1 MKYNGWYW
9 NEKEATIG
17 FWLQDLIT
25 SPGWYTLMYAESS
38 IHEYSYCLPISVIA
52 HLGAEADR
60 GEMLL
65 QEKRLYECNTI
76 SCYIQC

>member
-1 MKYNGWYW
+1 MKYKGWNW

-38 IHEYSYCLPISVIA
+38 IHEYSYRLPRSVIA
-52 HLGAEADR
+52 YLGAEVDR
-60 GEMLL
+60 GEVLL

-76 SCYIQC
+76 SYYIQY

>member
-1 MKYNGWYW
+1 MKYKGWNW

-38 IHEYSYCLPISVIA
+38 IHEYSYRLPRSVMA
-52 HLGAEADR
+52 HLGVF
-60 GEMLL
+60 
-65 QEKRLYECNTI
+65 
-76 SCYIQC
+76 